1 MAKIYATKNPE
12 ISAREIRNMN
22 RCRSIAAEGMVL
34 LENKGA
40 LPLKNVKTV
49 AAFGGGVRRTI
60 KGGIGSGDVN
70 SRLVVNIEQG
80 LEEAG
85 LTVTTKEWLDQ
96 YDVICQKAQEA
107 AFARISALLA
117 EKGAAALMDLLAERP
132 RDPALPEI
140 TGETLEKT
148 RADAAIFVISRN
160 SGEGADRKAAP
171 GDYELTDDEK
181 NCLDTL
187 TAAYGSVIVVLNVGG
202 VIDTK
207 YLRNKA
213 GIGAV
218 LLMSQAGCV
227 SGHALADVL
236 TGRETPSGRLAM
248 TWAENYEDYPSAAIF
263 SHVSGDLDD
272 AWYNEGIYV
281 GYRYFD
287 TFGVKPAY
295 PFGYGLSYTEFKQQ
309 VQAVRIS
316 GETVEVLVSVTNTGA
331 ACAGRE
337 VVQVYYSAPAGT
349 LEKPYQELA
358 GFAKTGILKPGE
370 SETLKI
376 TFAIRSMASYDEKRA
391 AWVLEAGT
399 YYIRVGSHSRNTHI
413 AAALVIAEEKITEK
427 LSNRLVPDH
436 PIQEISSRNTTAY
449 TYPGEQAEKEKALTI
464 EIITA
469 TIRTEEAVYSGTPE
483 EMHTGK
489 KEQITLAD
497 ILAGRATAEEM
508 TAQLTKEELATL
520 CIGNERGGMFGG
532 PQAGGPQIGA
542 ASVAVP
548 GGAGDTTSIL
558 LESRGV
564 PNIVLADGPAG
575 LRLSRTFVADSQDH
589 VIPGLGESALGGME
603 KLFGAVAPERPADA
617 VDYYQY
623 CTAIPIATLLAQTWD
638 MEAVAAAGDIVG
650 EEMEEFGVTL
660 WLAPGMNIQRNPL
673 CGRNFEYYSED
684 PLLSGKCAAADTLAV
699 QRHPGCGTT
708 IKHFALNNQ
717 EDNRN
722 FCNSHCSERALREI
736 YLRGFE
742 IAVRESQ
749 PLSLMTSYNLVNG
762 IHSANSYELLTSV
775 LRDEWGFRGVV
786 MTDWGT
792 TGEETLEGP
801 QQKKYP
807 TSNSAGCI
815 KAGND
820 LTMPG
825 SQADVDHI
833 LEALNSTK
841 DKAAYPITLG
851 ELQACACRILKLV
864 LACGKS
870 RAENRN

>member
-1 MAKIYATKNPE
+1 MAKIYATKDPE
-12 ISAREIRNMN
+12 ISTREIRNMN
-22 RCRSIAAEGMVL
+22 RCRDIAAEGMVL

-49 AAFGGGVRRTI
+49 AAFGVGVRRTV

-70 SRLVVNIEQG
+70 SRLVVNVERG

-85 LTVTTKEWLDQ
+85 LRVTTKEWLDQ
-96 YDVICQKAQEA
+96 YDAICQHAMEE
-107 AFARISALLA
+107 AFARVSRLLE
-117 EKGAAALMDLLAERP
+117 EKGQAALIELLSDRP
-132 RDPALPEI
+132 KDPPMPEI
-140 TGETLEKT
+140 TKDMLEKT
-148 RADAAIFVISRN
+148 RADAALFVISRN
-160 SGEGADRKAAP
+160 SGEGADRKTEQ
-171 GDYELTDDEK
+171 GDYELTEEEK
-181 NCLDTL
+181 KNLDVLAT
-187 TAAYGSVIVVLNVGG
+187 AYGNVTVILNVGG

-207 YLRNKA
+207 YLREKE

-218 LLMSQAGCV
+218 LLMSQPGCI
-227 SGHALADVL
+227 SGHALADIL
-236 TGRETPSGRLAM
+236 TGRKTPSGHLAM
-248 TWAENYEDYPSAAIF
+248 TWAENYRDYPSAGIF
-263 SHVSGDLDD
+263 GHVSGDLED

-295 PFGYGLSYTEFKQQ
+295 PFGYGLSYTEFRQTIEA
-309 VQAVRIS
+309 VQIT
-316 GETVEVLVSVTNTGA
+316 GENVEVLVNVQNAGLEF
-331 ACAGRE
+331 AGRD
-337 VVQVYYSAPAGT
+337 VVQVYYSAPEGAV
-349 LEKPYQELA
+349 EKPYQELA
-358 GFAKTGILKPGE
+358 GFAKTRELKPGE
-370 SETLKI
+370 TESLKI
-376 TFAIRSMASYDEKRA
+376 TFPICSMASYDEKQA

-413 AAALVIAEEKITEK
+413 AAALVIAEEKMTEK
-427 LSNRLVPDH
+427 LSNRLVPDY
-436 PIQEISSRNTTAY
+436 PIQELSSRSASPY
-449 TYPGEQAEKEKALTI
+449 TYPGEREEKEKAVTI
-464 EIITA
+464 DIITA
-469 TIRTEEAVYSGTPE
+469 LLPTKKAVYSSIPK
-483 EMHTGK
+483 EMRTDR
-489 KEQITLAD
+489 KETITLED
-497 ILAGRATAEEM
+497 ILEGKATAEEM

-520 CIGNERGGMFGG
+520 CIGNARGGMFSG
-532 PQAGGPQIGA
+532 AQIGA

-575 LRLSRTFVADSQDH
+575 LRLSRSFVTDSRDH

-603 KLFGAVAPERPADA
+603 KLFGGPVPEHPADA

-623 CTAIPIATLLAQTWD
+623 CTAIPIATLLAQTWN
-638 MEAVAAAGDIVG
+638 METVRAAGDIVG

-684 PLLSGKCAAADTLAV
+684 PLLSGRCAVADTLGV

-708 IKHFALNNQ
+708 VKHFALNNQ

-742 IAVRESQ
+742 IAVRESH

-762 IHSANSYELLTSV
+762 EHSANNYELITSI
-775 LRDEWGFRGVV
+775 LRDEWGFEGVV

-792 TGEETLEGP
+792 TGEESWEGP

-807 TSNSAGCI
+807 TSNSAGCV

-833 LEALNSTK
+833 LEAL
-841 DKAAYPITLG
+841 DAAPDQAAYSLTLG
-851 ELQACACRILKLV
+851 ELQACACRILKLIV
-864 LACGKS
+864 QSEKN
-870 RAENRN
+870 RKAEKR

>member
-1 MAKIYATKNPE
+1 MAKIYAAKNPE

-22 RCRSIAAEGMVL
+22 RCRNIAAQGMVL

-85 LTVTTKEWLDQ
+85 LIVTTKEWLDQ
-96 YDVICQKAQEA
+96 YDGICQKAQEA

-117 EKGAAALMDLLAERP
+117 EKGMAALMELLAERP
-132 RDPALPEI
+132 RDPELPEI
-140 TGETLEKT
+140 TKETLEKT
-148 RADAAIFVISRN
+148 RADAAIFVISRI
-160 SGEGADRKAAP
+160 SGEGADRKAVP

-181 NCLDTL
+181 KCLDVL
-187 TAAYGSVIVVLNVGG
+187 TAAYGNVIVVLNVGG

-207 YLRNKA
+207 YLRNQA

-236 TGRETPSGRLAM
+236 TGKETPSGHLAM
-248 TWAENYEDYPSAAIF
+248 TWAENYDDYPSAAIF

-295 PFGYGLSYTEFKQQ
+295 PFGYGLSYTEFKQS
-309 VQAVRIS
+309 VQAVRIT
-316 GETVEVLVSVTNTGA
+316 GENVEILVNVTNIGTSFT
-331 ACAGRE
+331 GRE
-337 VVQVYYSAPAGT
+337 VVQAYYSAPAGSM
-349 LEKPYQELA
+349 ERPYQELA
-358 GFAKTGILKPGE
+358 GFAKTRVLKPGE
-370 SETLKI
+370 TETLKI
-376 TFAIRSMASYDEKRA
+376 TFGIRSMACYDEKRA
-391 AWVLEAGT
+391 VWVLEAGT

-427 LSNRLVPDH
+427 LANRLVPDH
-436 PIQEISSRNTTAY
+436 PIQELSSRSAVAY
-449 TYPGEQAEKEKALTI
+449 TYPGEQDEKKNALTI
-464 EIITA
+464 DVITA
-469 TIRTEEAVYSGTPE
+469 TIRTEEAVYSGTPKE
-483 EMHTGK
+483 LHTDRKEKITMADIRTGK
-489 KEQITLAD
+489 
-497 ILAGRATAEEM
+497 ATVEDL

-520 CIGNERGGMFGG
+520 CIGNERGGLFGG
-532 PQAGGPQIGA
+532 AQIGA

-548 GGAGDTTSIL
+548 GGAGDTTSML
-558 LESRGV
+558 LESRGI

-575 LRLSRTFVADSQDH
+575 LRLSRSFVADSQDR

-603 KLFGAVAPERPADA
+603 KLFGATVPERPADA

-638 MEAVAAAGDIVG
+638 LEAVAAAGDIVG

-684 PLLSGKCAAADTLAV
+684 PLLSGRCAVADTLAV

-762 IHSANSYELLTSV
+762 LHAANNYELITSI
-775 LRDEWGFRGVV
+775 LRDEWGFAGVV

-792 TGEETLEGP
+792 TGEDSLEGP

-807 TSNSAGCI
+807 TSNSALCV

-833 LEALNSTK
+833 LEALNNTLS
-841 DKAAYPITLG
+841 LG

-864 LACGKS
+864 IACEKNREGKN
-870 RAENRN
+870 A

>member
-34 LENKGA
+34 LENKGT
-40 LPLKNVKTV
+40 LPMKNVKTV
-49 AAFGGGVRRTI
+49 AAFGVGVRKTI

-70 SRLVVNIEQG
+70 SRLVINVEQG

-85 LTVTTKEWLDQ
+85 LIVTTKEWLDQ
-96 YDVICQKAQEA
+96 YDGICQKAQEE

-117 EKGAAALMDLLAERP
+117 EKGAAALMELLAERP
-132 RDPALPEI
+132 GNPALPDI
-140 TGETLEKT
+140 TEGMLEKT
-148 RADAAIFVISRN
+148 RADAAVFVISRN

-171 GDYELTDDEK
+171 GDYELTSDEIEY
-181 NCLDTL
+181 LDAL
-187 TAAYGSVIVVLNVGG
+187 AAAYGNVIVILNVGG

-227 SGHALADVL
+227 SGHALADIL
-236 TGRETPSGRLAM
+236 TGKETPSGRLAM

-263 SHVSGDLDD
+263 SHVSGNLDD

-287 TFGVKPAY
+287 TFGVTPAY
-295 PFGYGLSYTEFKQQ
+295 PFGYGLSYTEFRQT
-309 VQAVRIS
+309 VQAVRIT
-316 GETVEVLVSVTNTGA
+316 GENVEILVDVKNTGVA
-331 ACAGRE
+331 FTGRE
-337 VVQVYYSAPAGT
+337 VVQVYYSAPAGSM
-349 LEKPYQELA
+349 EKPYQELA
-358 GFAKTGILKPGE
+358 GFAKTGMLRPGE
-370 SETLKI
+370 TETLKI
-376 TFAIRSMASYDEKRA
+376 TFAIRSMAYYDEKKA

-413 AAALVIAEEKITEK
+413 AAALIISEEKITEK

-436 PIQEISSRNTTAY
+436 PIQELSSRNASAY
-449 TYPGEQAEKEKALTI
+449 TYPGEQEEKENAAAI
-464 EIITA
+464 DIITA
-469 TIRTEEAVYSGTPE
+469 TIRTEEAAYSGMPKE
-483 EMHTGK
+483 LHTDK
-489 KEQITLAD
+489 KEIITMAD
-497 ILAGRATAEEM
+497 ILAGKATAEDL
-508 TAQLTKEELATL
+508 TAQLTEEELAAL
-520 CIGNERGGMFGG
+520 CIGNERGGLFGG
-532 PQAGGPQIGA
+532 SQAGGPQIGA

-575 LRLSRTFVADSQDH
+575 LRLSRSFVADSQDH

-603 KLFGAVAPERPADA
+603 KLFGVVPPERPADA

-638 MEAVAAAGDIVG
+638 PEAVAAAGDIVG

-684 PLLSGKCAAADTLAV
+684 PLLSGKCAVADTLAV

-736 YLRGFE
+736 YLKGFE
-742 IAVRESQ
+742 IAVKESR

-762 IHSANSYELLTSV
+762 IHSANNYELITSI
-775 LRDEWGFRGVV
+775 LRDEWGFEGIV

-792 TGEETLEGP
+792 TGEESLEGP

-807 TSNSAGCI
+807 TSNSALCV

-825 SQADVDHI
+825 SQADLDHV
-833 LEALNSTK
+833 LEALNSSLS
-841 DKAAYPITLG
+841 LG

-864 LACGKS
+864 IACEKDRKGK
-870 RAENRN
+870 NT

>member
-1 MAKIYATKNPE
+1 MAKIYAAKNPE

-22 RCRSIAAEGMVL
+22 RCRNIAAQGMVL

-85 LTVTTKEWLDQ
+85 LIVTTKEWLDQ
-96 YDVICQKAQEA
+96 YDGICQKAQEA

-117 EKGAAALMDLLAERP
+117 EKGMAALMELLAERP
-132 RDPALPEI
+132 RDPELPEI
-140 TGETLEKT
+140 TKETLEKT
-148 RADAAIFVISRN
+148 RADAAIFVISRI

-181 NCLDTL
+181 KCLDVL
-187 TAAYGSVIVVLNVGG
+187 TAAYGNVIVVLNVGG

-207 YLRNKA
+207 YLRNQA

-236 TGRETPSGRLAM
+236 TGKETPSGHLAM
-248 TWAENYEDYPSAAIF
+248 TWAENYDDYPSAAIF

-295 PFGYGLSYTEFKQQ
+295 PFGYGLSYTEFKQS
-309 VQAVRIS
+309 VQAVRIT
-316 GETVEVLVSVTNTGA
+316 GENVEILVNVTNIGTSF
-331 ACAGRE
+331 AGRE
-337 VVQVYYSAPAGT
+337 VVQAYYSAPAGSM
-349 LEKPYQELA
+349 ERPYQELA
-358 GFAKTGILKPGE
+358 GFAKTRVLKPGE
-370 SETLKI
+370 TETLKI
-376 TFAIRSMASYDEKRA
+376 TFGIRSMACYDEKRA

-427 LSNRLVPDH
+427 LANRLVPDH
-436 PIQEISSRNTTAY
+436 PIQELSSRSAVAY
-449 TYPGEQAEKEKALTI
+449 TYPGEHDEKKNALTI
-464 EIITA
+464 DVITA
-469 TIRTEEAVYSGTPE
+469 TIRTEEAVYSGTPKE
-483 EMHTGK
+483 LHTDRKEKITMADIRTGK
-489 KEQITLAD
+489 
-497 ILAGRATAEEM
+497 ATVEDL

-520 CIGNERGGMFGG
+520 CIGNERGGLFGG
-532 PQAGGPQIGA
+532 AQIGA

-548 GGAGDTTSIL
+548 GGAGDTTSML
-558 LESRGV
+558 LESRGI

-575 LRLSRTFVADSQDH
+575 LRLSRSFVADSQDR

-603 KLFGAVAPERPADA
+603 KLFGATVPERPADA

-638 MEAVAAAGDIVG
+638 LEAVAEAGDIVG
-650 EEMEEFGVTL
+650 EEMEEFVPVDEDL
-660 WLAPGMNIQRNPL
+660 MDQLIQVVEAT
-673 CGRNFEYYSED
+673 FDED
-684 PLLSGKCAAADTLAV
+684 D
-699 QRHPGCGTT
+699 
-708 IKHFALNNQ
+708 
-717 EDNRN
+717 
-722 FCNSHCSERALREI
+722 
-736 YLRGFE
+736 
-742 IAVRESQ
+742 
-749 PLSLMTSYNLVNG
+749 
-762 IHSANSYELLTSV
+762 
-775 LRDEWGFRGVV
+775 DE
-786 MTDWGT
+786 
-792 TGEETLEGP
+792 
-801 QQKKYP
+801 
-807 TSNSAGCI
+807 
-815 KAGND
+815 
-820 LTMPG
+820 
-825 SQADVDHI
+825 
-833 LEALNSTK
+833 
-841 DKAAYPITLG
+841 
-851 ELQACACRILKLV
+851 
-864 LACGKS
+864 
-870 RAENRN
+870 